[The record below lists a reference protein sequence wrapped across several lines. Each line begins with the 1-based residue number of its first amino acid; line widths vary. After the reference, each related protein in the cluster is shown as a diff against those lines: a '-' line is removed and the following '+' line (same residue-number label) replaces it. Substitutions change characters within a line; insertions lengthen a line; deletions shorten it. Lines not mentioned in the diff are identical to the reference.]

1 MKFALS
7 NSPSRFTGRG
17 WGMGPDLQ
25 IRNYQD
31 IGKISMRAQNYL
43 CKPAEGTKSLLP
55 FRAQSA
61 RRVTERNTSLH
72 SGSIDSVQNPEASF
86 VILNRYWRELKLA
99 H

>member
-7 NSPSRFTGRG
+7 YSPSRFTGRG

-43 CKPAEGTKSLLP
+43 
-55 FRAQSA
+55 
-61 RRVTERNTSLH
+61 
-72 SGSIDSVQNPEASF
+72 
-86 VILNRYWRELKLA
+86 
-99 H
+99 